1 MKDLNMDIKA
11 LENELKALIT
21 LKNQLAATPYNDAIY
36 DELEEK
42 LHDREDDFIEKYG
55 EYLEDAFH
63 DVHDELC
70 PDSEVLL
77 PIAYLA
83 NKYSVDE
90 SGEYDVPVGEGV
102 FVEMDDYSGQD
113 TRLALLPNPVRI
125 MLIING
131 KDKQIVWSA
140 E

>member
-1 MKDLNMDIKA
+1 MDIKA
-11 LENELKALIT
+11 LESELKALIT
-21 LKNQLAATPYNDAIY
+21 LKNQLAATPYNDATY

-90 SGEYDVPVGEGV
+90 SGEYDIPVGEGV